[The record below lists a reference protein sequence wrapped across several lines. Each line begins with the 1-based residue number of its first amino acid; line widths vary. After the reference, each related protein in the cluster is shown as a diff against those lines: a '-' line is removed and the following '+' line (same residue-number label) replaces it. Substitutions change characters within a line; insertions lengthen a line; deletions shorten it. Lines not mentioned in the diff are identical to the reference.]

1 MWCQDLSPDTTV
13 SRKRF
18 QAFVY
23 GIYLRVRIH
32 LSMGLRNRTNLIHY
46 NCFFVTTTCYRFL
59 PLLASDEAK
68 KIITESI
75 TFCNKKYKASIVAYA
90 LMPEHIH
97 LIIYFNEENKLS
109 DYMRDLKKFTSVA
122 IRNHVIA
129 ENQKYQRLLRYE
141 LDGQKLKVWKDRFDD
156 LVLYSR
162 KVTLIKLHYINNNP
176 IKAGLCEKVEDYEYC
191 SAGYYK
197 TGKRGLID
205 VLHVEE
211 IL

>member
-1 MWCQDLSPDTTV
+1 
-13 SRKRF
+13 
-18 QAFVY
+18 
-23 GIYLRVRIH
+23 
-32 LSMGLRNRTNLIHY
+32 MGLRNRTNLIHY

-59 PLLASDEAK
+59 PLLASAEAK
-68 KIITESI
+68 KIIIESI
-75 TFCNKKYKASIVAYA
+75 AFCNNKYKASIVAYA

-97 LIIYFNEENKLS
+97 LIIYFNEDNRLS
-109 DYMRDLKKFTSVA
+109 EYMRDFKKFTSVA

-141 LDGQKLKVWKDRFDD
+141 MDRQKLKVWKDRFDD

-162 KVTLIKLHYINNNP
+162 KVTLIKLNYINNNP
-176 IKAGLCEKVEDYEYC
+176 IKAGLCEKVEDYKYC

-197 TGKRGLID
+197 TGKRGVLD